1 MPEGLKKLIEPF
13 LALSAG
19 KQLLIAMVA
28 LLSAGA
34 FAILILVANRTDYR
48 PLFTN
53 LTSEDAGEIVK
64 KLKDSKTPYQITA
77 DGKGVLV
84 PSDKVYELRLTLA
97 SEGIPQGGGVG
108 FEIFDRKNFGM
119 TEFVQK
125 LNYQRALQG
134 ELSRTIAQLTG
145 VEQARVHL
153 VIPEKS
159 LFKDGEKPAT
169 ASIVLKM
176 KSNKALKES
185 EVQGVVHLVAASI
198 EGMDPE
204 HVTVLDSR
212 GKILSK
218 GSSGDQASRM
228 TSSMQE
234 TQRAYE
240 KNAEERIQTLLDRIV
255 GGGKTV
261 ARVTAAF
268 DFKQV
273 ERMEEKFDPES
284 IAVRSEQR
292 SEEKGATTTSG
303 GGVPGVQTNLGRTA
317 PTGAS
322 SSGGGT
328 KNDETINYEVSKSTS
343 KIIEPV
349 GSLSKISVA
358 VLVDGKYEAP
368 AAAPATA
375 AATPAKLAQETKP
388 KYIPRTPEELQKIE
402 TLIKSAVGFNA
413 ERGDQ
418 LSVQNIPFQETD
430 EAGSTEK
437 TAWWTNP
444 FFMSLAKNLMIGI
457 GFLTLILFVIRPLL
471 TSLRI
476 MKPAPVETYQQFSEG
491 GEPVAMTPE
500 NAQRTRQK
508 VDQEHLIEQAK
519 KDPALVA
526 QILQNWVAAD
536 K

>member
-1 MPEGLKKLIEPF
+1 MPEGIRRLIEPF
-13 LALSAG
+13 LALTPG
-19 KQLLIAMVA
+19 KQMLVA
-28 LLSAGA
+28 AVAFLSAAA
-34 FAILILVANRTDYR
+34 FAILIFAANRTDYK

-64 KLKDSKTPYQITA
+64 KLKDAKTPYQITA

-97 SEGIPQGGGVG
+97 SEGLPQGGGVG

-159 LFKDGEKPAT
+159 LFKDNERPAT

-176 KSNKALKES
+176 KSSRALQDS

-212 GKILSK
+212 GKMLSK
-218 GSSGDQASRM
+218 GGNNDPTSRM
-228 TSSMQE
+228 STAMQE
-234 TQRAYE
+234 TQRSYE
-240 KNAEERIQTLLDRIV
+240 RNAEERIQSLLDRIV
-255 GGGKTV
+255 GGGKSV
-261 ARVTAAF
+261 ARVTATF

-273 ERMEEKFDPES
+273 ERVEEKFDPES

-292 SEEKGATTTSG
+292 TEEKGSSTTSG
-303 GGVPGVQTNLGRTA
+303 AGVPGVQTNLGRTT
-317 PTGAS
+317 PGAGAT
-322 SSGGGT
+322 SGGGS
-328 KNDETINYEVSKSTS
+328 KNDETLNYEVSRSTA

-349 GSLSKISVA
+349 GALSKLSVA
-358 VLVDGKYEAP
+358 VLVDGKYEEP
-368 AAAPATA
+368 AAVKDGQVAKAKY
-375 AATPAKLAQETKP
+375 TPRSP
-388 KYIPRTPEELQKIE
+388 DELQKIE
-402 TLIKSAVGFNA
+402 TLVKSAIGFNL

-418 LSVQNIPFQETD
+418 LSVQNVPFQD
-430 EAGSTEK
+430 SGEAGSSEV
-437 TAWWTNP
+437 ASWWTNP
-444 FFMSLAKNLMIGI
+444 FFMSLAKNLMIAV
-457 GFLTLILFVIRPLL
+457 GFLVLVLFVIRPLIA
-471 TSLRI
+471 SLRI
-476 MKPAPVETYQQFSEG
+476 GRRPALESFEAIGAS
-491 GEPVAMTPE
+491 GEQLTSAE
-500 NAQRTRQK
+500 RAQINSQMAEQK
-508 VDQEHLIEQAK
+508 ELIEQAK
-519 KDPALVA
+519 KDPYQVA
-526 QILQNWVAAD
+526 QILQNWVAED

>member
-1 MPEGLKKLIEPF
+1 MPEGIRRLIEPF
-13 LALSAG
+13 LALSPA
-19 KQLLIAMVA
+19 KQMLIAAVA
-28 LLSAGA
+28 FLSAVA
-34 FAILILVANRTDYR
+34 FAILIFVANRTDYK

-64 KLKDSKTPYQITA
+64 KLKDAKTPYQITA
-77 DGKGVLV
+77 DGKGILV

-159 LFKDGEKPAT
+159 LFKDNEKPAT

-176 KSNKALKES
+176 KSNRALKDS
-185 EVQGVVHLVAASI
+185 EVQGVVHLVSASI

-204 HVTVLDSR
+204 HVTILDSR

-218 GSSGDQASRM
+218 GGSSDPTARM
-228 TSSMQE
+228 TLAMQE
-234 TQRAYE
+234 TSRTYE
-240 KNAEERIQTLLDRIV
+240 KNLEERIQSLLDRIV
-255 GGGKTV
+255 GGGKSV
-261 ARVTAAF
+261 ARVTASF

-273 ERMEEKFDPES
+273 ERVEEKFDPES

-292 SEEKGATTTSG
+292 TEEKGSSTTSSA
-303 GGVPGVQTNLGRTA
+303 GVPGVQSNIGRTTA
-317 PTGAS
+317 GGGGAT
-322 SSGGGT
+322 SGGGS
-328 KNDETINYEVSKSTS
+328 KNDETLNYEVSRSS
-343 KIIEPV
+343 AKIIEPV
-349 GSLSKISVA
+349 GALSKISVA

-368 AAAPATA
+368 AAVKEGQV
-375 AATPAKLAQETKP
+375 AKA
-388 KYIPRTPEELQKIE
+388 KYSPRSPDELQKIE
-402 TLIKSAVGFNA
+402 TLVKSAVGFNP

-418 LSVQNIPFQETD
+418 LSVQNIPFQDTED
-430 EAGSTEK
+430 AGSSEVAK
-437 TAWWTNP
+437 WWTNP
-444 FFMSLAKNLMIGI
+444 FFLSLAKNLMIGI
-457 GFLTLILFVIRPLL
+457 GFLVLIMFVIRPLL
-471 TSLRI
+471 ASLRLVRRPTLESFEAI
-476 MKPAPVETYQQFSEG
+476 GSDGEQLTTAERALLNSQLADQQS
-491 GEPVAMTPE
+491 
-500 NAQRTRQK
+500 
-508 VDQEHLIEQAK
+508 LIEQAK
-519 KDPALVA
+519 KDPYQVA
-526 QILQNWVAAD
+526 QILQNWVAED

>member
-1 MPEGLKKLIEPF
+1 MPEGIRRLIEPF
-13 LALSAG
+13 LALSPG
-19 KQLLIAMVA
+19 KQMVIAASVF
-28 LLSAGA
+28 LSAIA
-34 FAILILVANRTDYR
+34 FAILIFVSNRTDYR

-64 KLKDSKTPYQITA
+64 KLKDAKTPYQITS
-77 DGKGVLV
+77 DGKGILV
-84 PSDKVYELRLTLA
+84 PSEKVYELRLTLA

-159 LFKDGEKPAT
+159 LFKDNERPAT

-176 KSNKALKES
+176 KSNRALKET
-185 EVQGVVHLVAASI
+185 EVQGVVHLVSSSI

-218 GSSGDQASRM
+218 GGSSDPTSRM
-228 TSSMQE
+228 TSAMQE
-234 TQRAYE
+234 TQRSYE
-240 KNAEERIQTLLDRIV
+240 KNVEERIQSLLDPIV
-255 GGGKTV
+255 GGGKSV
-261 ARVTAAF
+261 ARVTASF

-273 ERMEEKFDPES
+273 ERVEEKFDPES
-284 IAVRSEQR
+284 SAVRSEQR
-292 SEEKGATTTSG
+292 TEEKGSSTTSG
-303 GGVPGVQTNLGRTA
+303 SGVPGVQTNLGRT
-317 PTGAS
+317 TGGGSAT
-322 SSGGGT
+322 SGGGS
-328 KNDETINYEVSKSTS
+328 KNDETLNYEVSRSTA

-349 GSLSKISVA
+349 GALSKISVA

-368 AAAPATA
+368 AAVKEGQV
-375 AATPAKLAQETKP
+375 AKA
-388 KYIPRTPEELQKIE
+388 KYAPRTPDELQKIE
-402 TLIKSAVGFNA
+402 TLVKSAVGFNS

-418 LSVQNIPFQETD
+418 ISLQNIPFQDTG
-430 EAGSTEK
+430 EAGSNEVAT
-437 TAWWTNP
+437 WWTNP
-444 FFMSLAKNLMIGI
+444 FFISLAKNLMIGV
-457 GFLTLILFVIRPLL
+457 GFLVLIMFVIRPLL
-471 TSLRI
+471 ASLRI
-476 MKPAPVETYQQFSEG
+476 VKRPALESFEAIGTG
-491 GEPVAMTPE
+491 GEQLSTAERALINSQM
-500 NAQRTRQK
+500 A
-508 VDQEHLIEQAK
+508 EHQGLIEQAK
-519 KDPALVA
+519 KDPYQVA
-526 QILQNWVAAD
+526 QILQNWVSED